1 MPVHQARRLQEQV
14 RVYRMQLAD
23 AAADLGTALGQRG
36 DYADAEAL
44 LRRAIAVYE
53 ACCGPNDVRLAAPL
67 SALGA
72 ACAARGR
79 PDEAERLCRRAL
91 KIINTRALERS

>member
-1 MPVHQARRLQEQV
+1 MPVHQAEHLRKQV
-14 RVYRMQLAD
+14 QAYRMQLAD

-36 DYADAEAL
+36 EYTEAEAL
-44 LRRAIAVYE
+44 LREAIAVYE
-53 ACCGPNDVRLAAPL
+53 ACCGPDHVRLAAPL

-91 KIINTRALERS
+91 EIIDTGALERS

>member
-1 MPVHQARRLQEQV
+1 MPAHQAGQLREQI

-23 AAADLGTALGQRG
+23 AAADLGTTLGQRG
-36 DYADAEAL
+36 EYTEAEAL
-44 LRRAIAVYE
+44 LRQAIAVYE
-53 ACCGPNDVRLAAPL
+53 ACCGPNHVRLAAPL
-67 SALGA
+67 SALGV

-91 KIINTRALERS
+91 KIIDTRALERS